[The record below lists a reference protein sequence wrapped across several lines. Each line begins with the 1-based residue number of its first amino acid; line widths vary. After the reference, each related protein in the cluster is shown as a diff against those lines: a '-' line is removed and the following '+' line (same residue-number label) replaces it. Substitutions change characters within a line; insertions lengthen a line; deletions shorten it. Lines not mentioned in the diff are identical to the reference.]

1 MKRTF
6 SMKYLFFILLITAN
20 ICMLDLNPAYGGL
33 SMTWDSVKQMIQEKF
48 PDDPKIS
55 TTDLSALLLLP
66 ENQQPLI
73 LDAREKKEYVV
84 SHIYGARIAR
94 NKKEAFKILNEEG
107 RDRLIVVY
115 CSVGYRSAV
124 LVNKLRKKGFTNAYN
139 LEGSIFKW
147 RNEGHT
153 VYSGNQEVKLVHP
166 FNREWGEL
174 LDKQFWYSEKE

>member
-1 MKRTF
+1 
-6 SMKYLFFILLITAN
+6 
-20 ICMLDLNPAYGGL
+20 MLDLNPAYGGL

-94 NKKEAFKILNEEG
+94 NKKEAFWAL
-107 RDRLIVVY
+107 RDI
-115 CSVGYRSAV
+115 
-124 LVNKLRKKGFTNAYN
+124 NF
-139 LEGSIFKW
+139 
-147 RNEGHT
+147 
-153 VYSGNQEVKLVHP
+153 EVKKDLQMP
-166 FNREWGEL
+166 ITWKG
-174 LDKQFWYSEKE
+174 QFLNGATKDTRCIAGTRR